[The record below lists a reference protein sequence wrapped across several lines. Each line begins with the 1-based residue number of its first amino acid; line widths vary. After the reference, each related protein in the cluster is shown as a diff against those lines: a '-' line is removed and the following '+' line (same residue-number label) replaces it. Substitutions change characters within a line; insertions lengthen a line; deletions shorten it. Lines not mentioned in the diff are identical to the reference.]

1 MAEALKGQ
9 TVLRRQTILRRTYF
23 GAGLFVLFA
32 LAIAIPETLLARG
45 TKQALT
51 CFSKYAEPRG
61 PESPACADAAKLL
74 RIPRRFPWT
83 ANRAWFRIEEH
94 GVRLAHNEY
103 VDAAVGKPSRDALKL
118 AAEAIEH
125 QDAVVTNGTKRLK
138 MAELGPSIGVPDLG
152 READELGDR
161 QTLLERGEQ
170 WFNWRVRLST
180 LRKALVSGD
189 FEKTKA
195 LAKRYAVDDP
205 YDPDIRTAVA
215 SVLCMGPDPE
225 KGAGMLAS
233 IQSDRASRRYEGL
246 SRDYGE
252 VRALLTACLAKR
264 SLPPPPIPTEST
276 AGSADAIEQ
285 RAALRLRLAGTP
297 AAEASRTLAVA
308 TIVRLLDGGPRNPGA
323 RLALLAA
330 LVASTSDLDPAKII
344 HYSKPQFDEGSFVPS
359 TALTALEWVND
370 HRPAAGDA
378 EPPVLLPG
386 STYLIAAHTIE
397 TIAEKQKEEADKPP
411 AKDDDG
417 DDPIDFDKRRKDL
430 ARIRGAFLLE
440 AAASLTRDGAM
451 DDALKAVDDAVGA
464 LGLHA
469 HERSLLR
476 SNVYWLSGDRE
487 KALNAIEYDGGSIHS
502 GTADRH
508 LMAVMSM
515 QTAELAMSLGKTDI
529 AKRSSKLDDDGGLKN
544 DPALYARSRW
554 MQAALGEVH
563 GEPPIMETL
572 RMPQPFPSMGFAHP
586 NAPWRV
592 GDQDKRRALLDQALA
607 PWVGLAGA
615 TPELRRAGR
624 WAAMRARG
632 DAPPWLAVHALLA
645 SRLLGPGEGDVEVWL
660 DALLALDERR
670 FSLRSYAFARAEAAR
685 MRGDMATAA
694 TWDGRFRTLC
704 KLAAEVP
711 HYEFTRMLDI

>member
-1 MAEALKGQ
+1 MVDAVKGQ

-23 GAGLFVLFA
+23 GAGLFVLIA

-45 TKQALT
+45 TKQAST

-61 PESPACADAAKLL
+61 PESPPCADAAKLL

-103 VDAAVGKPSRDALKL
+103 VEAAVGKPSREALKL

-161 QTLLERGEQ
+161 QTLLDRGEQ

-189 FEKTKA
+189 FEKAKA

-233 IQSDRASRRYEGL
+233 MQSDRASRRYEGL

-276 AGSADAIEQ
+276 AGSADAVEQ
-285 RAALRLRLAGTP
+285 RAALRLRLADTK

-323 RLALLAA
+323 RLGLLAA

-359 TALTALEWVND
+359 TALTALEWVAD
-370 HRPAAGDA
+370 HRPSAGDA
-378 EPPVLLPG
+378 EPPVILPG
-386 STYLIAAHTIE
+386 STYLVAAHTIE
-397 TIAEKQKEEADKPP
+397 TIAAKQKEEADKPP
-411 AKDDDG
+411 AKDDD
-417 DDPIDFDKRRKDL
+417 DPIDFDKRLKDL

-451 DDALKAVDDAVGA
+451 DDALEAVDGAVST
-464 LGLHA
+464 LGLHT

-487 KALNAIEYDGGSIHS
+487 KALNAIELDGGSVHS
-502 GTADRH
+502 GTADKH
-508 LMAVMSM
+508 LMAVLST
-515 QTAELAMSLGKTDI
+515 QAAELAMSQGKTDI
-529 AKRSSKLDDDGGLKN
+529 AKREATLGDEAAMKN
-544 DPALYARSRW
+544 DPALYARKRW
-554 MQAALGEVH
+554 MLAALGEVR
-563 GEPPIMETL
+563 GEPPTIETL
-572 RMPQPFPSMGFAHP
+572 LTPQPFPSMGFAHP
-586 NAPWRV
+586 NSPWRV
-592 GDQDKRRALLDQALA
+592 GNQDKRSALVDQSLA

-615 TPELRRAGR
+615 SPELRRAGR

-645 SRLLGPGEGDVEVWL
+645 SRLLGPGEGDAEVWL